1 MADPLR
7 IDIVSDV
14 VCPWC
19 VIGYRQLEQ
28 AVAAEGVDVEIHWH
42 PFELNPNMPAE
53 GQNLREHLA
62 EKYGS
67 TDVDSAEV
75 RARLTALG
83 AELGFDFRYS
93 DDMRMRNTFRAHQ
106 LIHWAEEFGK
116 DHDLKQALFMAYFT
130 KGRDVN
136 DASVLA
142 DIAGS
147 VGLDQE
153 GALSVIAEDRFA
165 AEVRG
170 LENFWISKGIRGVPA
185 MIFDSRHLVTG
196 ARGVEAY
203 RQVIRQVAAET
214 AA

>member
-130 KGRDVN
+130 KSRDVN

-153 GALSVIAEDRFA
+153 DAWSVIAEDRFA

>member
-130 KGRDVN
+130 KSRDVN

-153 GALSVIAEDRFA
+153 DALSVIAEDRFA

-203 RQVIRQVAAET
+203 RQVLRQVAAET

>member
-130 KGRDVN
+130 KSRDVN

-153 GALSVIAEDRFA
+153 DALSVIAEDRFA

>member
-153 GALSVIAEDRFA
+153 DALSVIAEDRFA